1 MGETADDRH
10 DEQAVVGGC
19 GLSLVLRLRRRGC
32 ATLHSHRALVI
43 FCILLILFSVRR
55 FYGRIEE
62 LFDFNDDYAPL
73 QQTWNYYQQA
83 SSQQN
88 HEHAH

>member
-1 MGETADDRH
+1 MGEPADDRH
-10 DEQAVVGGC
+10 VEQAVVG
-19 GLSLVLRLRRRGC
+19 GC

-62 LFDFNDDYAPL
+62 LFDFDDDYAPL
-73 QQTWNYYQQA
+73 QQT
-83 SSQQN
+83 
-88 HEHAH
+88 